1 MFSKIFQSAHKLLCF
16 HRAAHHIP
24 VVISE
29 RFSVFPLGGTDVL
42 SSWRLS
48 HLVVY
53 LVFIH
58 AVARSHEVIPSALY
72 SIRNWFTYSWNRRWY
87 HAFITRRGNKHPA
100 TKYVYNQKK
109 KRIKLIT
116 RNGLLKFPLDFRYK
130 VIGLSTSFPLI
141 IKRWF
146 VMLRIPVGFYKTH
159 KEIFLHV
166 DCNCTPWQSC

>member
-1 MFSKIFQSAHKLLCF
+1 MKAHSKVEAKRVRKQKQSVLKIFQAVVFSSR
-16 HRAAHHIP
+16 RAPYTCRYFWTI
-24 VVISE
+24 
-29 RFSVFPLGGTDVL
+29 SVFPLGWTDVL

-87 HAFITRRGNKHPA
+87 HAFITQGGGEGGGNKHRGNKIQPR
-100 TKYVYNQKK
+100 KK

-116 RNGLLKFPLDFRYK
+116 RNGLPYSNFICMDFK
-130 VIGLSTSFPLI
+130 I
-141 IKRWF
+141 
-146 VMLRIPVGFYKTH
+146 
-159 KEIFLHV
+159 
-166 DCNCTPWQSC
+166 QSQLPFGGS